1 MIETSLTLEQ
11 RKALVFRIGVTLL
24 ALAAFRAG
32 QWVPLPGLDL
42 AALGQTSA
50 LNTFGTPRAMTSIMA
65 LGVIPLLTALI
76 LAEGI
81 LCLSRRIRQWA
92 GTANG
97 ESTLWRGTILVAL
110 LLAVL
115 QAYGVATALEAIPT
129 LVFQPGTAFRIGV
142 ATSFAGATV
151 LVVVLAGWIT
161 RYGIGHGLWVLL
173 GAGYAEIFIQPLLL
187 QLQMLSMGAIGLE
200 TLLANLALWFGF
212 LAAATAVL
220 TALCK
225 AAPPLS
231 TPQELVWSPLVAGL
245 AVSVLLGAVLVLIWI
260 VAPGSATVTERA
272 AMDLHVPLLALA
284 IAVVVLARRRTM
296 LPSNM
301 RVNVAA
307 AVPAIAALVI
317 FSAAGVFFPYA
328 KTALLLAAVG
338 VLILESNRPAPGP
351 AAPPPL
357 ARA

>member
-1 MIETSLTLEQ
+1 
-11 RKALVFRIGVTLL
+11 
-24 ALAAFRAG
+24 

-173 GAGYAEIFIQPLLL
+173 GAGYAEI
-187 QLQMLSMGAIGLE
+187 
-200 TLLANLALWFGF
+200 
-212 LAAATAVL
+212 
-220 TALCK
+220 
-225 AAPPLS
+225 
-231 TPQELVWSPLVAGL
+231 
-245 AVSVLLGAVLVLIWI
+245 
-260 VAPGSATVTERA
+260 
-272 AMDLHVPLLALA
+272 
-284 IAVVVLARRRTM
+284 
-296 LPSNM
+296 
-301 RVNVAA
+301 
-307 AVPAIAALVI
+307 
-317 FSAAGVFFPYA
+317 
-328 KTALLLAAVG
+328 
-338 VLILESNRPAPGP
+338 
-351 AAPPPL
+351 
-357 ARA
+357 